1 MFVTRGGG
9 GAVNFALAADGQTLV
24 GCNETRVSS
33 MSTTTRFSEN
43 VYLENCY
50 KTHTRGDVCL
60 SV

>member
-9 GAVNFALAADGQTLV
+9 VVNFALV

-50 KTHTRGDVCL
+50 KTHTRGDDNIYVCL